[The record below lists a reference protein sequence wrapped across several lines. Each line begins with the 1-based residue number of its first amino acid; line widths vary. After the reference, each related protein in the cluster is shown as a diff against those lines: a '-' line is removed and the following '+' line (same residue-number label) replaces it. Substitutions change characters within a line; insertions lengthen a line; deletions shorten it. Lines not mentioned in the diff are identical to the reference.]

1 MWDDLQQLDDNTWLV
16 MIGAGVLGYFVVTK
30 LIRWFTRN
38 GVNDPD
44 AKK

>member
-1 MWDDLQQLDDNTWLV
+1 MWDELQNLDDNTWLV
-16 MIGAGVLGYFVVTK
+16 MIVAGVAGYLLVAK
-30 LIRWFTRN
+30 AIRWFTRN